1 MSYKKT
7 TNLFIFLVLNRG
19 FPDFLGQK
27 ANWRCMPAKVF
38 KMSCRGHGPIGGA
51 PKPIGEIGPKCV
63 RIDHLDLEEGMII
76 LEKHV
81 MYKHWHA
88 FLFPSSDPRLGSCV
102 PDEALVYSSLVFH
115 CSWQKKY
122 GQSKILSR
130 DTSKITPKKDQKM
143 KTP

>member
-51 PKPIGEIGPKCV
+51 PKPIGEIGPKY
-63 RIDHLDLEEGMII
+63 
-76 LEKHV
+76 V

-115 CSWQKKY
+115 CSWQKKVRA
-122 GQSKILSR
+122 I
-130 DTSKITPKKDQKM
+130 KDFIQGYQ
-143 KTP
+143 

>member
-1 MSYKKT
+1 
-7 TNLFIFLVLNRG
+7 
-19 FPDFLGQK
+19 
-27 ANWRCMPAKVF
+27 MPAKVF

-102 PDEALVYSSLVFH
+102 RDEALVYSSLVFH
-115 CSWQKKY
+115 CSWQKKVRA
-122 GQSKILSR
+122 I
-130 DTSKITPKKDQKM
+130 KDFIQGYQ
-143 KTP
+143 

>member
-102 PDEALVYSSLVFH
+102 RDEALVYSSLVFH
-115 CSWQKKY
+115 CSWQKKVRA
-122 GQSKILSR
+122 I
-130 DTSKITPKKDQKM
+130 KDFIQGYQ
-143 KTP
+143 